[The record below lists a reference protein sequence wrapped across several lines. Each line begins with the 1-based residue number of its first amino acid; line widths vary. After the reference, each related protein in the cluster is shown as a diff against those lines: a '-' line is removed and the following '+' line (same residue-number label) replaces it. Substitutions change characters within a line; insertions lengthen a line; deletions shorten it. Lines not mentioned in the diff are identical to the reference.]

1 MHTIIK
7 ATYVSECT
15 NTFDYKIW
23 DRFKELF
30 IFFCM
35 FFSVCLNI
43 TKITN
48 KKITNKNK
56 TWSYLNLIE
65 FKYDIKNTKEES
77 T

>member
-7 ATYVSECT
+7 ATYVSVCT
-15 NTFDYKIW
+15 NIFDYKIW
-23 DRFKELF
+23 DRFEELF
-30 IFFCM
+30 I
-35 FFSVCLNI
+35 FSVCLNI

-48 KKITNKNK
+48 KKMTNKNK